1 VLSVHRSI
9 QGIVAALALAISVA
23 PASAATV
30 VRPVN
35 GVGTGNVAAG
45 GGLQPI
51 GDGRFKISGRE
62 YTARLST
69 EDSVSCF
76 RGSLRV
82 SEDAVLSVPNYSGT
96 HQGFI
101 EITAEGG
108 TLLLQYRGDVRRYS
122 GRGDW
127 WVVRG
132 TGGCADVTGSGNYV
146 SAFSQA
152 PELQYRLELRGRVT
166 LND

>member
-1 VLSVHRSI
+1 MIPVHRSI
-9 QGIVAALALAISVA
+9 HGILAALALAVSVT
-23 PASAATV
+23 PASAASV

-35 GVGTGNVAAG
+35 GVGTGSVVAG

-51 GDGRFKISGRE
+51 GDGRFKVSGRE
-62 YTARLST
+62 YHARFST
-69 EDSVSCF
+69 DETLSCF
-76 RGSLRV
+76 RGSMKV
-82 SEDAVLSVPNYSGT
+82 SEDAVLSVPHYAGS
-96 HQGFI
+96 HEGFI
-101 EITAEGG
+101 EISADAGM
-108 TLLLQYRGDVRRYS
+108 LLLQYRGDVSRYA

-132 TGGCADVTGSGNYV
+132 VGACADVTGSGNYV

-152 PELQYRLELRGRVT
+152 KEPEYRLELRGRVA